1 MGIDNIYVIN
11 YIIKKQ
17 LRIGKKVVIQFV
29 KSGIRLSEQGN
40 SVQSNEK
47 KKEGLIER
55 VKKMLSKTKSMM
67 RGK

>member
-40 SVQSNEK
+40 STQNNEK
-47 KKEGLIER
+47 KREGLIER
-55 VKKMLSKTKSMM
+55 VKEMLSKTKSMM